1 LFWEEIMR
9 NLFACAI
16 AISLFAASLSA
27 CNARSAPTPDTQAT
41 VNAAVAATGT
51 SQVSLKATVDAAVKA
66 TAAAAQPQ
74 PPTAAGAP
82 TSLPTISAAAKPP
95 TAAPGVAGAPSP
107 TPVNTVTLSEEELAA
122 LIDQSVAKAV
132 AATQASSSA
141 TSSATADGTLTTQ
154 ELAALLIYA
163 ANADRAIAYAE
174 ELINSYYGL
183 YAELA
188 AETIAVLQAIE
199 QDLSAMSASVDALN
213 ATLAEINKTL
223 AQGVAIAEQT
233 IAKLNTAAKT
243 ASDKAAQA
251 QAKAQSWAKGLP
263 STLDKRAAAAL
274 GVKPT
279 QVATDRQGAL
289 LSAFDYVDAVRQATG
304 DNKLSKSELTQI
316 AQLGANASA
325 GLKAQGGPGL
335 QTASGSIDKLTGQL
349 ARGQVPQAKAGLGS
363 LESSLGARP
372 SRPSRP

>member
-1 LFWEEIMR
+1 MR

-27 CNARSAPTPDTQAT
+27 CNARSAPAPDTQAT

-66 TAAAAQPQ
+66 TTAAAQTTSPK
-74 PPTAAGAP
+74 PTITSVATGTP
-82 TSLPTISAAAKPP
+82 TSLPTISAKPP

-154 ELAALLIYA
+154 ELAALLVYA
-163 ANADRAIAYAE
+163 ANADQAIAYAE
-174 ELINSYYGL
+174 ELISSYYGL

-279 QVATDRQGAL
+279 QVATDRQGAI

-304 DNKLSKSELTQI
+304 DNKLGKSELTQI

-372 SRPSRP
+372 SRPARP